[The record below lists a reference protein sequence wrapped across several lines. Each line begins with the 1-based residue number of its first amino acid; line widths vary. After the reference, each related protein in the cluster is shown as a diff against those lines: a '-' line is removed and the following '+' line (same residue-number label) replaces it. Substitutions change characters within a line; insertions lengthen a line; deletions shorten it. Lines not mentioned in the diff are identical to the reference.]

1 MDDIKSFE
9 TVNYRMRHAEE
20 EILLLRRDYKALEN
34 MVAEHDSLIK
44 NNNIILLKQEKTL
57 EKLTEIVTAHDKNMI
72 KNQENIKCFIENNN
86 KVLNTLENTIID
98 FTNKFNKYDN
108 IKHKIAGGYIVVS
121 LLVGLIVTIILKFL

>member
-9 TVNYRMRHAEE
+9 TVNYRMKHAEE
-20 EILLLRRDYKALEN
+20 EILLLRRNYKALEN
-34 MVAEHDSLIK
+34 MVSEHDNIIK
-44 NNNIILLKQEKTL
+44 NNNIILEKQEKTL

-121 LLVGLIVTIILKFL
+121 LLVGLIVTIILKLL

>member
-86 KVLNTLENTIID
+86 KILNTLENTIID

>member
-9 TVNYRMRHAEE
+9 TVNYRMKHAEE